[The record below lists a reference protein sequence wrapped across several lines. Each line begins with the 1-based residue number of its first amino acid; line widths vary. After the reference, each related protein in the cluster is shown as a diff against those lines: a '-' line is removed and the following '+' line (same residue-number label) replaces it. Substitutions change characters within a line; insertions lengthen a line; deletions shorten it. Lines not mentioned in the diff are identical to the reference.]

1 MTNPTISV
9 ELNRAI
15 EVEVGNQTININ
27 LASVTNVT
35 ANFVEQNIPFYFDGA
50 GGDTYLKYNS
60 TTEKLEL
67 WVGGTKQTQWGTETG
82 GDPFA

>member
-9 ELNRAI
+9 ELNRTI

-60 TTEKLEL
+60 TTTLLEL
-67 WVGGTKQTQWGTETG
+67 WVGGVKQKEFGSISG
-82 GDPFA
+82 GDPF

>member
-9 ELNRAI
+9 ELNRDI